1 MSDLSLRTQAA
12 VERWRKERPALIAAD
27 TETNTK
33 TYKGKPDFDRLRDT
47 AFCLTISWD
56 GEPEYIELSRDPEG
70 IEIAREILLGTDEWV
85 FHNAKFDLHVLI
97 NTGVISL
104 DDLAGDGWR
113 RIHDTE
119 LLSRLHYEHGVGEQG
134 SHALKA
140 LARDYLGVS
149 TDEERVLKEAK
160 RTTKAETYD
169 ALPRSIVVPY
179 ALEDARITELLFV
192 KLGGF
197 IAKRPNKEALYDL
210 ERHLTVRLLQMEREG
225 MGIDLEA
232 LTTSER
238 LLDSE
243 LTKLRQTIKQVVPD
257 SVLPKGIYTDPS
269 TGKERR
275 RIKDKVVK
283 FNPNSSKQ
291 LAEELQQRGC
301 RLTKKTE
308 SGQLSTDE
316 EVLTG
321 LASHD
326 ELARLV
332 LDLRRKSKIS
342 GTYLEPLARRA
353 HTNSDGVS
361 RVTANF
367 RVAAART
374 GRMSCTEPNLQNIPR
389 SDKTVRSCFIPKRD
403 ALLYFDY
410 SNVEMVLA
418 AAFSQDDRLCQAIKD
433 GSDLHGLTTRLLFD
447 IPDTEFA
454 LTDEQR
460 QVGKVMNF
468 QSLYGASAPR
478 VKAELDSRG
487 IATSADEAEDLL
499 TRFWSAYP
507 GLQDLRSRL
516 EQTHAEQGYIETL
529 AGRELHVD
537 SEHKLINALIQGSA
551 ADLIEMAF
559 VRAATY
565 LDPKVSKLVCVI
577 HDEIQIDAS
586 EEEIDQLVEEIPALM
601 TDFEEINKYAPLTVD
616 CEISRTNWAEK
627 QPFEQEVAA

>member
-1 MSDLSLRTQAA
+1 
-12 VERWRKERPALIAAD
+12 
-27 TETNTK
+27 
-33 TYKGKPDFDRLRDT
+33 
-47 AFCLTISWD
+47 LTISWD
-56 GEPEYIELSRDPEG
+56 GKPEYIELSRDPEG
-70 IEIAREILLGTDEWV
+70 IEIAREILLGTNEWV

-97 NTGVISL
+97 NTGVLGL
-104 DDLAGDGWR
+104 DDLADEGWR

-119 LLSRLHYEHGVGEQG
+119 LLSRLHYEHGVGERG

-179 ALEDARITELLFV
+179 ALEDARITELIFV
-192 KLGGF
+192 KLGAF
-197 IAKRPNKEALYDL
+197 VAKSPDKEALYDL

-225 MGIDLEA
+225 MGIDLQA
-232 LTTSER
+232 LTTADK
-238 LLDSE
+238 LLDTEVTS
-243 LTKLRQTIKQVVPD
+243 LRQSIRQLVPD
-257 SVLPKGIYTDPS
+257 TVLPKGIYTDPS
-269 TGKERR
+269 TGKERK
-275 RIKDKVVK
+275 RIKDKTVE
-283 FNPNSSKQ
+283 FNPNSAKQ
-291 LAEELQQRGC
+291 LAEELQKRGC
-301 RLTKKTE
+301 VLTKKTE

-316 EVLTG
+316 EVLTALSG
-321 LASHD
+321 QD

-367 RVAAART
+367 RIAAART

-389 SDKTVRSCFIPKRD
+389 SDKTVRACFIPKRD

-418 AAFSQDDRLCQAIKD
+418 AAFSQDERLCQAIKD
-433 GSDLHGLTTRLLFD
+433 GADLHGLTTRLLFGISED
-447 IPDTEFA
+447 EFA

-487 IATSADEAEDLL
+487 IATSIDEADDLL

-507 GLQDLRSRL
+507 GLLDLRTQL
-516 EQTHAEQGYIETL
+516 ELTHAERGSIKTL

-559 VRAATY
+559 VRVSTY
-565 LDPKVSKLVCVI
+565 LDQHQSRLVCVI
-577 HDEIQIDAS
+577 HDELQVDVCDS
-586 EEEIDQLVEEIPALM
+586 EIDQLVEDIPALM
-601 TDFEEINKYAPLTVD
+601 TDFPDINKFAPLTVD
-616 CEISRTNWAEK
+616 CEITRSNWAEK
-627 QPFEQEVAA
+627 APFEQEVAA

>member
-1 MSDLSLRTQAA
+1 MSNLTVRSQEAI
-12 VERWRKERPALIAAD
+12 ERWRKDRPALIAAD

-33 TYKGKPDFDRLRDT
+33 TYKGKPDFDRLGDT

-56 GEPEYIELSRDPEG
+56 GKPEYIELSRDPEG

-97 NTGVISL
+97 NTGVIDL
-104 DDLAGDGWR
+104 DDIDWR

-119 LLSRLHYEHGVGEQG
+119 LLSRLHYEHGVGEPG

-140 LARDYLGVS
+140 LAREYLGVS

-160 RTTKAETYD
+160 RSTQAETYD
-169 ALPRSIVVPY
+169 ELPRSIVIPY

-197 IAKRPNKEALYDL
+197 VAKKPDKEALYDL

-225 MGIDLEA
+225 MGVDLDA
-232 LTTSER
+232 LTSADKV
-238 LLDSE
+238 LDTE
-243 LTKLRQTIKQVVPD
+243 LTSLRASIKQLVPD
-257 SVLPKGIYTDPS
+257 TKLEKGTYIDPS

-275 RIKDKVVK
+275 RIKEKVVE

-291 LAEELQQRGC
+291 LAEELQKRGLT
-301 RLTKKTE
+301 LTKKTE

-321 LASHD
+321 LAGQD

-332 LDLRRKSKIS
+332 LELRRKSKIS

-353 HTNSDGVS
+353 RTNSEGVS

-374 GRMSCTEPNLQNIPR
+374 GRMSCSEPNLQNLPR
-389 SDKTVRSCFIPKRD
+389 HDKTVRQCFIPKRD

-418 AAFSQDDRLCQAIKD
+418 AAFSQDDKLCQAIKD

-447 IPDTEFA
+447 IPDDELA
-454 LTDEQR
+454 LSDEQR

-468 QSLYGASAPR
+468 QSLYGASGLR

-487 IATSADEAEDLL
+487 IATSEDEAEDLL
-499 TRFWSAYP
+499 ARFWSAYP
-507 GLQDLRSRL
+507 GLLDLRSEL
-516 EQTHAEQGYIETL
+516 ERTHKEQGYIKTL

-559 VRAATY
+559 VRSATH
-565 LDPKVSKLVCVI
+565 LDPLSSKLVCVI
-577 HDEIQIDAS
+577 HDEIQIDATES
-586 EEEIDQLVEEIPALM
+586 EIEALVEDIPSLM
-601 TDFEEINKYAPLTVD
+601 TDFPEINKHAPLTVD
-616 CEISRTNWAEK
+616 CEITRTNWAEK
-627 QPFEQEVAA
+627 EPYEQGVAV